1 MNTRP
6 KLLIAGIASLALLGI
21 AGARIQA
28 RLSAHDSPEGT
39 QDVAVQKEAAR
50 TQARTGRQAAPS
62 TRSSSYGEQ
71 VFSRRFDVRDGRL
84 EVHLADADVVLENTS
99 GPSIEVRAYVDASD
113 MEWASDAFDDMD
125 FSATER
131 DNTVFVEAED
141 HQISKGQWRE
151 HQRFSLT
158 VVVTIPDGTDVRIET
173 DDGDIRTSSLSG
185 NSTLRS
191 SDGDIVVDAA
201 VGGDLDIHTSDG
213 DIVVDR
219 LESERA
225 EIRTSDGDVVL
236 RSVRAPLDVAS
247 GDGDI
252 RINLL
257 EAYETSVS
265 TGDGDILLT
274 APGDIAADVRMDGE
288 DLSIEQGLQLLGRI
302 REHSV
307 QGTLNGGGPTIDL
320 RTGDGSVSLRH
331 GN

>member
-6 KLLIAGIASLALLGI
+6 KLLIAGITSLALLGI

-28 RLSAHDSPEGT
+28 RLSAHASPDGT
-39 QDVAVQKEAAR
+39 QVAEEAE
-50 TQARTGRQAAPS
+50 QLS
-62 TRSSSYGEQ
+62 THYASLGEE
-71 VFSRRFDVRDGRL
+71 VFARRFDVRDGRL
-84 EVHLADADVVLENTS
+84 EVDLADADVVLETTS
-99 GPSIEVRAYVDASD
+99 GSTVDVRAYVDAADGD
-113 MEWASDAFDDMD
+113 MEWASAVFADMD

-131 DNTVFVEAED
+131 GGTVYVEADD
-141 HQISKGQWRE
+141 HNISNNEWRD
-151 HQRFSLT
+151 HRHFSVT
-158 VVVTIPDGTDVRIET
+158 VVVAIPEGMDVRVQT
-173 DDGDIRTSSLSG
+173 DDGDIEANSLSG
-185 NSTLRS
+185 NTVLRS

-201 VGGDLDIHTSDG
+201 EGGDLDIHTSDG

-219 LESERA
+219 LESRHA
-225 EIRTSDGDVVL
+225 EIRTSDGDVIL

-265 TGDGDILLT
+265 TGDGDIVLT
-274 APGDIAADVRMDGE
+274 APANIAADVRMDGE
-288 DLSIEQGLQLLGRI
+288 DLSVQQGLQLLGRI

-320 RTGDGSVSLRH
+320 RTGDGSISLRE